1 MQLLPSSVPHQ
12 PLSLGRW
19 WYVRYAVGDWRG
31 FWLIYIQESVYRRTK
46 GGSIL
51 RCGGVVVVVVVC
63 ILVWRM
69 EVVEG

>member
-1 MQLLPSSVPHQ
+1 M
-12 PLSLGRW
+12 
-19 WYVRYAVGDWRG
+19 
-31 FWLIYIQESVYRRTK
+31 YRRTK

-69 EVVEG
+69 EVVEEGWYGCGFRKGRRCGGDRWGGGVGKWEGR